1 MYSRLNP
8 DSFIDFGT
16 RRPYACIR
24 EWMRMNRCSQ
34 NKLAGRIGVSGS
46 YLSRILRGERYMTLD
61 IGRKLSAETGIPLRQ
76 IFIDILNEQA
86 YLLKKGGKMYQIQ
99 TSYYSQMR

>member
-76 IFIDILNEQA
+76 IFIDILNEQLWPEDSA
-86 YLLKKGGKMYQIQ
+86 LPIPKDFRRL
-99 TSYYSQMR
+99 SL

>member
-8 DSFIDFGT
+8 DSSIDFGT
-16 RRPYACIR
+16 RRHYACVR

-34 NKLAGRIGVSGS
+34 NKLAGRIGVSGP

-76 IFIDILNEQA
+76 IFIFRSTQMKTVRP
-86 YLLKKGGKMYQIQ
+86 LKSSWLIRIP
-99 TSYYSQMR
+99 S